1 MPLPNYNWDSRIRSD
16 IDVPVGQPNPQI
28 QPKNLYPGYGFSQ
41 NPRESAYN
49 PQALGLDENQQM
61 SPEMAF
67 GLIAQHG
74 FPEQATYSGFSNP
87 DGFRGKNA
95 FNFLMKAMMKQA
107 MKRDYP
113 DYDYESNTPKNRWA
127 KAQWDMSKGSP
138 PPESK

>member
-28 QPKNLYPGYGFSQ
+28 QPKNLYPGYGFTQ

-67 GLIAQHG
+67 GMMAQYG
-74 FPEQATYSGFSNP
+74 MPDQAQWSN
-87 DGFRGKNA
+87 GKNTKDSGIW
-95 FNFLMKAMMKQA
+95 NFILKAMMKQV
-107 MKRDYP
+107 MERDYP
-113 DYDYESNTPKNRWA
+113 DYDYQSNTPKNRWA
-127 KAQWDMSKGSP
+127 KAQWDKNQGYTFPS
-138 PPESK
+138 PESK